1 VPGRLRIATLN
12 LLYYPQGDRWAERRP
27 LVEAELAAIA
37 PDVIA
42 FQEVNRLIG
51 QDHALAAAVPGRR
64 YVVVRASETVRPAY
78 PRHWD
83 GVVSLVSSAAGE
95 ILDHEVRRLSYLRVV
110 QAIRLRGPGGRT
122 VRWLNTHLHHPDG
135 TPGYVARLNQ
145 VRAILGWLTA
155 LPPAAVEVLAGD
167 LNASPDE
174 PAIAELR
181 RAGFISAYE
190 ARHGHH
196 EPTYPSGL
204 VAPSIP
210 LEPPLC
216 IDYLWVR
223 GSARVIDA
231 RLAWNRPSPA
241 DASLFPSDHRGLVAD
256 LELRE

>member
-27 LVEAELAAIA
+27 LVEAELGAIA

-42 FQEVNRLIG
+42 FQEVNRLID
-51 QDHALAAAVPGRR
+51 QDHALAAAIPGRR
-64 YVVVRASETVRPAY
+64 YVVVRASETVRAAY

-83 GVVSLVSSAAGE
+83 GVASLVSSAAGE
-95 ILDHEVRRLSYLRVV
+95 MLDHEVRRLTYLRVV

-135 TPGYVARLNQ
+135 PTGYAARLNQ
-145 VRAILGWLTA
+145 VRTILGWLA
-155 LPPAAVEVLAGD
+155 DLPAAAVDVLAGD

-181 RAGFISAYE
+181 RAGFISAFE
-190 ARHGHH
+190 ARHGRH

-210 LEPPLC
+210 LGPPVC

-231 RLAWNRPSPA
+231 RLAWNRPSRA
-241 DASLFPSDHRGLVAD
+241 DATLFPSDHRGLVAD
-256 LELRE
+256 LELGE

>member
-27 LVEAELAAIA
+27 LVEAELRAIA
-37 PDVIA
+37 PDVVA
-42 FQEVNRLIG
+42 LQEVNRLID
-51 QDHALAAAVPGRR
+51 QDRALAAAVPRRR
-64 YVVVRASETVRPAY
+64 YVVVRASETVRARY
-78 PRHWD
+78 PRHWG
-83 GVVSLVSSAAGE
+83 GVVSLVSPAAGE
-95 ILDHEVRRLSYLRVV
+95 ILDHEVLRLTYLRVV

-122 VRWLNTHLHHPDG
+122 LRWLNTHLHHPDG
-135 TPGYVARLNQ
+135 PPGYVARLNQ
-145 VRAILGWLTA
+145 VRTILGWLA
-155 LPPAAVEVLAGD
+155 DLPPAAVEVLAGD

-181 RAGFISAYE
+181 QAGFISAFE

-210 LEPPLC
+210 LAPPLC

-223 GSARVIDA
+223 GSVRIIDA
-231 RLAWNRPSPA
+231 RIAWSRASPT
-241 DASLFPSDHRGLVAD
+241 DETLFPSDHRGLVAD
-256 LELRE
+256 LELGV